1 MEIVEILSALRHC
14 TSHLGCDTCPMRAG
28 IEQRAF
34 CIATLLQESKTA
46 ITELL
51 AGIDAAKRRCAQA
64 QAERDAL
71 LGELR
76 KSGCTYCKYAT
87 ACVDELS
94 VFGQEDC
101 DRCGNRESCVCLTC
115 SGYGSETDKWEWRGL
130 PGALEAHNGKENS

>member
-14 TSHLGCDTCPMRAG
+14 TSELGCDTCPMRAG

-34 CIATLLQESKTA
+34 CVATLLQESKTA

-51 AGIDAAKRRCAQA
+51 AGIDAAKRRYAQA

-76 KSGCTYCKYAT
+76 ERGCTYCKYAT
-87 ACVDELS
+87 ECVDELS

-101 DRCGNRESCVCLTC
+101 DRCGKRESCVCLTC
-115 SGYGSETDKWEWRGL
+115 SGYGSETDKWQWRGL
-130 PGALEAHNGKENS
+130 PEAPEEGASVGM

>member
-94 VFGQEDC
+94 VFG
-101 DRCGNRESCVCLTC
+101 
-115 SGYGSETDKWEWRGL
+115 
-130 PGALEAHNGKENS
+130 

>member
-130 PGALEAHNGKENS
+130 PEAPEEGGKA

>member
-14 TSHLGCDTCPMRAG
+14 TSDLGCDACPMRADV
-28 IEQRAF
+28 ERRAF
-34 CIATLLQESKTA
+34 CVATLLQESKTA

-51 AGIDAAKRRCAQA
+51 AGIDASKRRCAQA
-64 QAERDAL
+64 RAERDAL

-101 DRCGNRESCVCLTC
+101 DRCGKRESCVCLTC

-130 PGALEAHNGKENS
+130 PEAPEEGEKA